1 MMIYV
6 LWKQPQRDM
15 TVHLHIIHIEPA
27 RKQTNKMDAFKN
39 SHEIQLQVRNNA
51 EEMRNTLNDL
61 YSWEQE
67 MKAKEKELH
76 RCPTNVEKEEQ
87 VNLPIRSHIFAEK
100 QPAQN
105 NKQQK
110 QQQPSSRT
118 NSVAKDNDNS
128 PSSSSATTPTEKLE
142 KPLDA
147 NEEKRKQANEI
158 KDRGNKNVKLGEY
171 EKAINEYSTAIDIFP
186 EDPVYF
192 CNRALCYL
200 KLERYNECIEDC
212 EQAIEIDSLS
222 VKAYY
227 RRMQA
232 NECLGNDMDA
242 LKDCTTVLMIEPKN
256 KEANKSLERINE
268 RLRKNVKSAKGP
280 NFCMPRADMID
291 ILPID
296 KPPYK
301 RSSKP
306 LRRIPIAD
314 VIGPKDTKNCEN
326 TNLKISDEDIDKLFN
341 SNCGPF
347 VEVKKSN
354 NAAADKTPVK
364 PAAALS
370 KVSTVTNKFN
380 ENQNAKDDQKT
391 SVIEVNKS
399 CATAGTDV
407 QLLSGNRPLPPTPTS
422 TAQFYSNWKELT
434 PAQKYKYL
442 KSIDVS
448 HLRKVLG
455 AGFDSDTLTD
465 LLHTLRDFYLVQ
477 KDEGIASTLLE
488 ISKNNQVGILSL
500 LMSANERK
508 IITDIVSAIKESKES
523 GSLAEQILKNFNL
536 P

>member
-1 MMIYV
+1 
-6 LWKQPQRDM
+6 
-15 TVHLHIIHIEPA
+15 
-27 RKQTNKMDAFKN
+27 MDALKK

-51 EEMRNTLNDL
+51 EETRNTLNDL

-76 RCPTNVEKEEQ
+76 RRPANMDKEEQ
-87 VNLPIRSHIFAEK
+87 VNVPIRSHVIADK
-100 QPAQN
+100 HPAQN
-105 NKQQK
+105 NRQQK
-110 QQQPSSRT
+110 QQQQSSSRT
-118 NSVAKDNDNS
+118 NSVAKDNDNL
-128 PSSSSATTPTEKLE
+128 PSSSSAITPTEKLE

-158 KDRGNKNVKLGEY
+158 KDKGNKYVKLGEY
-171 EKAINEYSTAIDIFP
+171 EKAINEYTNAIDIFP
-186 EDPVYF
+186 EDPIYF

-212 EQAIEIDSLS
+212 EHAIEIDSLS

-242 LKDCTTVLMIEPKN
+242 LKDCTNVLMIEPKN
-256 KEANKSLERINE
+256 GEANKSLERINE

-280 NFCMPRADMID
+280 NFSAPRADMID

-301 RSSKP
+301 RSNKP
-306 LRRIPIAD
+306 LRRVPIAD

-354 NAAADKTPVK
+354 NAAVDKTPGK
-364 PAAALS
+364 PAAVSS
-370 KVSTVTNKFN
+370 KVTNKFN
-380 ENQNAKDDQKT
+380 ENQNTKDDQKK

-399 CATAGTDV
+399 SATAGRDV
-407 QLLSGNRPLPPTPTS
+407 QLLSGNRSLPPPPTS

-434 PAQKYKYL
+434 PALKYKYL
-442 KSIDVS
+442 KSINVRQ
-448 HLRKVLG
+448 LRKVLG

-465 LLHTLRDFYLVQ
+465 LLHTLRDFYLAQ
-477 KDEGIASTLLE
+477 QDAATASTLLE

-500 LMSANERK
+500 LMSADERK
-508 IITDIVSAIKESKES
+508 IITDIVSTFKESKE
-523 GSLAEQILKNFNL
+523 AEQILKNFNL

>member
-1 MMIYV
+1 
-6 LWKQPQRDM
+6 
-15 TVHLHIIHIEPA
+15 
-27 RKQTNKMDAFKN
+27 MDALKK

-51 EEMRNTLNDL
+51 EEVRNTLNDL

-76 RCPTNVEKEEQ
+76 RRPTNIDKDEQ
-87 VNLPIRSHIFAEK
+87 ANVPIRSHILAEK
-100 QPAQN
+100 KPTAN
-105 NKQQK
+105 NKK
-110 QQQPSSRT
+110 EPQPPSKT
-118 NSVAKDNDNS
+118 NSVAKDIDIS
-128 PSSSSATTPTEKLE
+128 PSSSSGTTTPTEKLE

-158 KDRGNKNVKLGEY
+158 KDRGNKFVKLGEY
-171 EKAINEYSTAIDIFP
+171 EKAINEYTNAIDIFP

-200 KLERYNECIEDC
+200 KMERYNECIEDC

-232 NECLGNDMDA
+232 NEYLGNDMDA

-256 KEANKSLERINE
+256 SEANKSLERINE
-268 RLRKNVKSAKGP
+268 RLRKNVKSTKGP
-280 NFCMPRADMID
+280 NFSAPRANMID

-301 RSSKP
+301 RSNKP
-306 LRRIPIAD
+306 LRGVPIAD

-347 VEVKKSN
+347 VEVKTSN
-354 NAAADKTPVK
+354 SNVVDKTADK
-364 PAAALS
+364 PATLTQVTT
-370 KVSTVTNKFN
+370 VSNKSS
-380 ENQNAKDDQKT
+380 ENKNAKVVQKI
-391 SVIEVNKS
+391 SNVNEVN
-399 CATAGTDV
+399 TASTTVAKDV
-407 QLLSGNRPLPPTPTS
+407 QLLNGNRPLPPPPTS

-434 PAQKYKYL
+434 PAQKYEYL
-442 KSIDVS
+442 KSINVS
-448 HLRKVLG
+448 QIRKVLG

-477 KDEGIASTLLE
+477 KDDAIADTLLE

-500 LMSANERK
+500 LMSADERK
-508 IITDIVSAIKESKES
+508 IITDIVSTIKEHKES
-523 GSLAEQILKNFNL
+523 VGLAEQIMKNFNL

>member
-1 MMIYV
+1 
-6 LWKQPQRDM
+6 
-15 TVHLHIIHIEPA
+15 
-27 RKQTNKMDAFKN
+27 MDALKK

-51 EEMRNTLNDL
+51 EEVRNTLNDL

-76 RCPTNVEKEEQ
+76 RRPANVDKEEQ
-87 VNLPIRSHIFAEK
+87 VNVPIRSHVLADK

-110 QQQPSSRT
+110 QQQQSSRT

-128 PSSSSATTPTEKLE
+128 PSSSSGTTTPTEKLE
-142 KPLDA
+142 KPLDV

-158 KDRGNKNVKLGEY
+158 KDKGNKHVKLGEY
-171 EKAINEYSTAIDIFP
+171 EKAINEYTNAIDIFP
-186 EDPVYF
+186 EDPIYF

-256 KEANKSLERINE
+256 GEANKSLERINE

-280 NFCMPRADMID
+280 NFSAPRADMID

-301 RSSKP
+301 RSNKP
-306 LRRIPIAD
+306 LRRVPIAD

-347 VEVKKSN
+347 IEVKKSN
-354 NAAADKTPVK
+354 SSAFDKMLGK
-364 PAAALS
+364 PATTSS
-370 KVSTVTNKFN
+370 KVTNKLN
-380 ENQNAKDDQKT
+380 ENQNTKDDQKT
-391 SVIEVNKS
+391 SVIEVNRS
-399 CATAGTDV
+399 TATVGRDV
-407 QLLSGNRPLPPTPTS
+407 QLLSGNRPLPPPPTS

-434 PAQKYKYL
+434 PALKYKYL
-442 KSIDVS
+442 KSINVTQ
-448 HLRKVLG
+448 LRKILG

-465 LLHTLRDFYLVQ
+465 LLHTMRDFYLVQ
-477 KDEGIASTLLE
+477 QDAAIASTLLE

-500 LMSANERK
+500 LMSADERK
-508 IITDIVSAIKESKES
+508 IITDIVSTIKESKE
-523 GSLAEQILKNFNL
+523 AIQILKNFNL
-536 P
+536 L